1 MGLYFGIADAQGFGG
16 AEAAEDPSAAPDG
29 LRRSIA
35 AAFCSEVSQ
44 VFQER
49 RREHKQRFAWIR
61 AGKKDCGREAI
72 SPDEFKAW
80 LKDS

>member
-35 AAFCSEVSQ
+35 AAFCSEVSGEP
-44 VFQER
+44 QER
-49 RREHKQRFAWIR
+49 PGLSGTPPGAQAAFCL
-61 AGKKDCGREAI
+61 DQGREEGLR
-72 SPDEFKAW
+72 PGGHFTG
-80 LKDS
+80 